1 MANPQREHGHTE
13 IANELM
19 EALARFRIPGEVR
32 QVLDAIIRKTYG
44 WNKKTDKI
52 PVSQLV
58 KMTGLHK
65 ANVSRSLSKLITNRI
80 VIKTD
85 NNFIGL
91 QKNYE
96 EWQSFKVIKVDN
108 KSELSKLI
116 TPVIKVDN
124 AVIKTDNK
132 KLSRLTD
139 SKETTKDTYSKD
151 TLQKTPHADLKI
163 GGELATT
170 VNGFIG
176 LFQRVNPSYEQ
187 LFQRKPQRDAA
198 QRMIEKHGMEPM
210 TKLIEQLPRLLTD
223 RYAPKA
229 TTPVQL
235 EEKLGQILMYF
246 KNKGA
251 RHGSRIGSI

>member
-1 MANPQREHGHTE
+1 MANPQKEDGHVAL
-13 IANELM
+13 ANELM
-19 EALARFRIPGEVR
+19 EALARFRIPGEIR

-44 WNKKTDKI
+44 WNKKVDRIAT
-52 PVSQLV
+52 SQLV

-65 ANVSRSLSKLITNRI
+65 ANVSRSLSKLITNGI

-85 NNFIGL
+85 NNMIGL

-96 EWQSFKVIKVDN
+96 IWKPFVIKTDA
-108 KSELSKLI
+108 LSKLI

-124 AVIKTDNK
+124 TVIKTDNK

-139 SKETTKDTYSKD
+139 TKDTTKDTYTETTVTKP
-151 TLQKTPHADLKI
+151 THADLKI

-170 VNGFIG
+170 INEFIG
-176 LFQRVNPSYEQ
+176 LFEQVNPSHEQ
-187 LFQRKPQRDAA
+187 LFQRKNQRDAA

-210 TKLIEQLPRLLTD
+210 TKLIAQLPRLLTD